1 MIINN
6 KKAIF
11 VGECMIELNG
21 DISSLGITDSNM
33 QVNFGGDTYNSAVY
47 FNRLANNKTNTFYC
61 TALSNDS
68 FSKKMILRF
77 KSEKLNCEYVR
88 IDGNT
93 PPGLYSIEIDE
104 HGERS
109 FSYWRD
115 QSPFKKL
122 FTGLN
127 GKALIKNISK
137 ADTFYYSG
145 ITIGILDEIQQSQ
158 LINIGS
164 SAITS
169 AFDFNFR
176 RQLHSDKKKYKKLF
190 KQINNSIDIHFVSY
204 DDVQELFNVKSPVE
218 VFEILDNKKNLVLI
232 RYKNNIIF
240 RNNHEDIKTIT
251 VPHGEVIDTTAAGDS
266 FNGAFLALLNNN
278 NNIQIEEN
286 ILKSHSIT
294 REVIRHKG
302 AVISKELM
310 PKLNKQL

>member
-1 MIINN
+1 MNKN
-6 KKAIF
+6 DKKAIF

-21 DISSLGITDSNM
+21 DISSLGISNSHM

-47 FNRLANNKTNTFYC
+47 FNRLADKKTNTFYC

-77 KSEKLNCEYVR
+77 KNEQLNCEYIR
-88 IDGNT
+88 TDGNS

-104 HGERS
+104 YGERS

-115 QSPFKKL
+115 QSPSKKL
-122 FTGLN
+122 FTGSN
-127 GKALIKNISK
+127 GKNLIKNIRK

-145 ITIGILDEIQQSQ
+145 ITIGILDEIQQNQ
-158 LINIGS
+158 LIDLGCT
-164 SAITS
+164 AMTS

-176 RQLHSDKKKYKKLF
+176 SQLHSDKEKYKKLF
-190 KQINNSIDIHFVSY
+190 KLINNSIDVHFVSY
-204 DDVQELFNVKSPVE
+204 DDAKELFNIKSPVE
-218 VFEILDNKKNLVLI
+218 VFEIINSKKNLVLI

-240 RNNHEDIKTIT
+240 RDHHEDIRTIT
-251 VPHGEVIDTTAAGDS
+251 VPHGEVVDSTAAGDS

-294 REVIRHKG
+294 REVIKHKG
-302 AVISKELM
+302 AIISKELM
-310 PKLNKQL
+310 PKLNN

>member
-1 MIINN
+1 MNINN

-21 DISSLGITDSNM
+21 DISSLAISSSNM

-47 FNRLANNKTNTFYC
+47 FNRLTDNKTRTFYC

-77 KSEKLNCEYVR
+77 KSEKLNCEYIR
-88 IDGNT
+88 TDGNT
-93 PPGLYSIEIDE
+93 PPGLYSIETDE

-109 FSYWRD
+109 FSYWRN
-115 QSPFKKL
+115 QSPSKKI

-127 GKALIKNISK
+127 GKNLVKNTSK
-137 ADTFYYSG
+137 ADIFYYSG
-145 ITIGILDEIQQSQ
+145 ITIGILDEIQQNQ
-158 LINIGS
+158 LIDLGS
-164 SAITS
+164 TAKTS

-176 RQLHSDKKKYKKLF
+176 NQLHSDKKKYIKLF

-204 DDVQELFNVKSPVE
+204 DDIQKLFNITNPIE
-218 VFEILDNKKNLVLI
+218 IFEILDNKHNLVLV

-240 RNNHEDIKTIT
+240 RERNKDLRTIT
-251 VPHGEVIDTTAAGDS
+251 VPHGEVVDTTAAGDS
-266 FNGAFLALLNNN
+266 FNGAFLCLLNNN

-286 ILKSHSIT
+286 ILKSHTIT
-294 REVIRHKG
+294 REVVKHKG
-302 AVISKELM
+302 AIIDKEFM
-310 PKLNKQL
+310 PKLN